1 MCLANSYWLSAATS
15 AVALSLS
22 VAGLA
27 ILYGQL
33 GLVSLCQF
41 ALVGVGGWVTL
52 RVGHAFHPPFEV
64 SLLAG
69 GVVASV
75 VGLAF
80 GLPAL
85 RLKGLYLAL
94 VTLMLAGAFQII
106 ISAWGFPDG
115 GDGFL
120 GRADGSGRAMLSRP
134 GIADGA
140 VAYFL
145 YVCLAATIGLLIAQ
159 WHKLGRPGR
168 AWALIRKGET
178 VAIASGVNVLTYKAW
193 AFALS
198 GFRAGIAG
206 ALNGDQLL
214 KMAPLQRVRAGLRR
228 SFQTEQVVEDLTVS
242 NNLAAIADHVV
253 APLHRAAAVD
263 AALVFTGLRSIA
275 DKLGQSLNLFQRRLV
290 ELGKCVIGNP
300 KLILLDEPA
309 AGLTEEEGNMFR
321 ELVLRIPSEIGAQV
335 LVIDH
340 DVELIRAMCSET
352 MVLDYGKLLALGP
365 TEIVLADPNVRRAYL
380 GEF

>member
-1 MCLANSYWLSAATS
+1 MIAIDNLVVQFGGFRPINELTATLT
-15 AVALSLS
+15 AP
-22 VAGLA
+22 VAGLIGPNGA
-27 ILYGQL
+27 GKT
-33 GLVSLCQF
+33 
-41 ALVGVGGWVTL
+41 TL
-52 RVGHAFHPPFEV
+52 
-64 SLLAG
+64 L
-69 GVVASV
+69 
-75 VGLAF
+75 
-80 GLPAL
+80 
-85 RLKGLYLAL
+85 
-94 VTLMLAGAFQII
+94 
-106 ISAWGFPDG
+106 
-115 GDGFL
+115 
-120 GRADGSGRAMLSRP
+120 
-134 GIADGA
+134 
-140 VAYFL
+140 
-145 YVCLAATIGLLIAQ
+145 
-159 WHKLGRPGR
+159 
-168 AWALIRKGET
+168 
-178 VAIASGVNVLTYKAW
+178 NV
-193 AFALS
+193 LS
-198 GFRAGIAG
+198 GFVTPVQGSV

-242 NNLAAIADHVV
+242 SNLAAIADHV
-253 APLHRAAAVD
+253 APALHRAAAVD
-263 AALVFTGLRSIA
+263 AALVFTGLRTVA
-275 DKLGQSLNLFQRRLV
+275 DRLGKSLNLFQRRLV